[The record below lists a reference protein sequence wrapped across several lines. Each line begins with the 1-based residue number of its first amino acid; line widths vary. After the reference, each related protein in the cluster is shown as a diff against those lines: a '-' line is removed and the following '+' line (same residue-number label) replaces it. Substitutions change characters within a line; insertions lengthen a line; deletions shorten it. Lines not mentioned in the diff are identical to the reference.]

1 MILLWCHYVVF
12 ISKLFDYKKLISLFK
27 TISRFKGKKFLW

>member
-1 MILLWCHYVVF
+1 MILLWCHSVAFV
-12 ISKLFDYKKLISLFK
+12 SKLFDYKKLISLFK